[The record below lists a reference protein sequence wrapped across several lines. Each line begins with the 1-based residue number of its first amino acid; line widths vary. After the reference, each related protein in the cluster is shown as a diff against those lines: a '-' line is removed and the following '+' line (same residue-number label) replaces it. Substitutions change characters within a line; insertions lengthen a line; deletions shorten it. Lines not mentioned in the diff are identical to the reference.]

1 MQIHAKSQLFAG
13 IIVLSLLVSCNF
25 PATQPVT
32 QIIPPSLSSPSV
44 TLTETISEGGGGKA
58 NPTDSIGILPTY
70 TDIPFVPTGL
80 PTFTPQ
86 SSPEAADTAPPTSTV
101 THEPAA
107 TQTRTLLPS
116 ATKKPTKAPP
126 TRVPQDAMI
135 RIFQPATD
143 SKVVSPLHLLA
154 AVVPGDRGNVH
165 LRVIGENGRVI
176 VEKDWWFSYANNRRT
191 TIDQK
196 FDIQVEG
203 VAESA
208 RVYLYTLD
216 AQGRIESLASEDI
229 LLLSIGETNLA
240 EAVNLLEPFQ
250 IASPIR
256 ETYIHHGVV
265 KVYAIMRAR
274 SASLVSLELIDLKG
288 VVVGS
293 VLLPE
298 ILYPYLE
305 YQVLDVT
312 IPYQV
317 RSGTWVRLTLRQL
330 DPESK
335 TDLAVSSLVIKVYP

>member
-1 MQIHAKSQLFAG
+1 MQIHAKTQLFGG
-13 IIVLSLLVSCNF
+13 IFVLSLLVSCNF
-25 PATQPVT
+25 PTHYPATQIT
-32 QIIPPSLSSPSV
+32 SPSLLSPTV
-44 TLTETISEGGGGKA
+44 TLTESISEGGDGKA
-58 NPTDSIGILPTY
+58 NPTDSIRILSTF
-70 TDIPFVPTGL
+70 TDTPFVPTIL
-80 PTFTPQ
+80 PTLTPQ
-86 SSPEAADTAPPTSTV
+86 SSQETANTATSTA
-101 THEPAA
+101 TFEPTA
-107 TQTRTLLPS
+107 TQARIVLPS

-126 TRVPQDAMI
+126 TPVPQDAKI

-165 LRVIGENGRVI
+165 LRVISENGRVI
-176 VEKDWWFSYANNRRT
+176 VEKDWLFSYANNRRT

-203 VAESA
+203 VAEAA

-216 AQGRIESLASEDI
+216 AQGRTVSLASEDI

-274 SASLVSLELIDLKG
+274 TASLVSLEVVDLKG
-288 VVVGS
+288 GVVGS

-298 ILYPYLE
+298 ILYPSLDYR
-305 YQVLDVT
+305 VLDVS